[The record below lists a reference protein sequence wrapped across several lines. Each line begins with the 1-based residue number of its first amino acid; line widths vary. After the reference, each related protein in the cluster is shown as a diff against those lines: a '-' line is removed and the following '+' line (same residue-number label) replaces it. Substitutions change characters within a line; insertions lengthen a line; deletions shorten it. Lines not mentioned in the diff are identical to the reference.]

1 MKKNL
6 LAFFALASAMFA
18 GCNPEENQPLTSV
31 YLSSFSILQK
41 DNKLIDK
48 DYTFSNLD
56 RTSTINITLPNTVNP
71 DALESIV
78 FRYSTSPEDA
88 IVSVE
93 ETVLDNAIDTL
104 SFVEPV
110 ELRLSAGEDLWAY
123 TVYIK
128 IAESAKWAVV
138 ATTPITDTL
147 YTTPTVTYDQSADKF
162 IIMDALRSKT
172 GNNYPVYYEFSGNRF
187 SEIKVI
193 SEVVGKKGLA
203 VDVLNGVPY
212 FAYTDESAATK
223 NRVTV
228 AKVENG
234 TTTLIGE
241 QGAIA
246 KVVTSCPAGLI
257 AESNSSIWYASTA
270 NEAYDGTTRRLLNL
284 AKYDGTVWK
293 NATAIEGRAS
303 DAYGFGEYIK
313 KVGNVTYLLVCNQ
326 NKFSTSIYKL
336 ENGTWSTVYESL
348 VPEVPEKI
356 TPSTSTIS
364 SFQHFAVA
372 ADGTIYLCAQVQNE
386 ESQFNLCIQKY
397 NAADNKLELVSWIPQ
412 SSSTKGG
419 IFPYMELDN
428 NGNPIVVFQGSN
440 DTRCFAATVNKD
452 TKAFEVNPV
461 HNHEADDLPKVIVD
475 KHGTPYIFLL
485 DKNEDRIVVCKP
497 L

>member
-18 GCNPEENQPLTSV
+18 GCKPEGNQPLTSV
-31 YLSSFSILQK
+31 YLSSFSILK
-41 DNKLIDK
+41 EDNELIDK

-56 RTSTINITLPNTVNP
+56 RTSTINITLSNTVNP

-78 FRYSTSPEDA
+78 FHYSTSPEDA

-123 TVYIK
+123 TVNIK

-147 YTTPTVTYDQSADKF
+147 YRTPTVAYDQSADKF

-172 GNNYPVYYEFSGNRF
+172 GNNYPVYYEFSGNRL

-193 SEVVGKKGLA
+193 SEVVGKNGHA

-212 FAYTDESAATK
+212 FAYTDESAKTK

-234 TTTLIGE
+234 TTTLIGK

-246 KVVTSCPAGLI
+246 KINTVYPAGLI

-440 DTRCFAATVNKD
+440 DPRCFAATFNND

-461 HNHEADDLPKVIVD
+461 HNHESNDLPKVIVD

-485 DKNEDRIVVCKP
+485 DNNEDRIVVCKP